1 MADIFQKVIEAND
14 FNRGSAVVSIQTTG
28 RTVNQ
33 ILDPA
38 KNVTAGILAQSGVL
52 DSRFDDIAYYGG
64 GSSTGYEYTGGFLE
78 RTTGQTGASEEG
90 DNFSYTSDMA
100 SSGIWKRFGFDLNN
114 QVSND
119 SAYWTDP
126 TPLPTSGV
134 GLFGGLHLPQ
144 GVDSVFDFGY
154 SDATFSPS
162 GATNTGEIYT
172 AADGSFDFSDLE
184 PGSFVQVRFDFNVLP
199 QVANTT
205 VETALIWQTRDAD
218 DNPTLTFALTS
229 QPARYG
235 LDSVGQTFLN
245 RPVLT
250 AYFASEEDVNA
261 RALLAIRSNALVQ
274 IQPLATLCV
283 VTK

>member
-1 MADIFQKVIEAND
+1 MSDVIKPVIPGNPINNGRACVLTFETGDND
-14 FNRGSAVVSIQTTG
+14 QHIDPVP
-28 RTVNQ
+28 NQ
-33 ILDPA
+33 H
-38 KNVTAGILAQSGVL
+38 VGSGVIQSRL
-52 DSRFDDIAYYGG
+52 NNRFDDIAYYGG
-64 GSSTGYEYTGGFLE
+64 GGSSVGYEFTGGFSE
-78 RTTGQTGASEEG
+78 RTTGQTGASDEG
-90 DNFSYTSDMA
+90 DNFAYTSDMA

-119 SAYWTDP
+119 VAYWTDP

-134 GLFGGLHLPQ
+134 GVFGGAYLPQ

-154 SDATFSPS
+154 SDTAFSPS
-162 GATNTGEIYT
+162 GTTNAGEIYT
-172 AADGSFDFSDLE
+172 AADGSFVFNDLQ

-218 DNPTLTFALTS
+218 DNPTFTFALTS
-229 QPARYG
+229 QPSRYG

-245 RPVLT
+245 RPILT
-250 AYFASEEDVNA
+250 AYFASDEDVNA
-261 RALLAIRSNALVQ
+261 RALLAIRSNTLVQ
-274 IQPLATLCV
+274 IQPLTTLCV